1 MKSIRTGL
9 GILISS
15 FVLGGGAAAQDVLLR
30 ATDGSAEF
38 PGELVDFNGTVYT
51 IRTRLGT
58 LNIPAAEVTCIGEGC
73 PASNQVTSEF
83 SIAGDRSILRGAMP
97 ELLDAYSL
105 EVDTDIARDRTPEG
119 ALAFQLLSLD
129 GEPVVNVQL
138 SETTSDAAFAAL
150 SAGEAVLA
158 VTSRQISDEEA
169 AALTGRDRRAL
180 EALELE
186 QVIGLDGLVA
196 VVGADVDIDAIS
208 PEQIAGIYSGTI
220 TNWSELGGP
229 DSPISAFTREP
240 GSDVRSAL
248 ERSVMVP
255 NQRQIAANVIA
266 VDSNDGVASAV
277 RTFPNSIG
285 ITSFGAV
292 SDGRMLSIT
301 DACGIEVA
309 PNEFSIKSET
319 YPLSVRIYLY
329 ERPGTIPVHAR
340 GFVDFASSDLGQ
352 QVVEDTGYLDLRP
365 VTPVAGQGVA
375 SLMDIRSDSVSEAE
389 LSSINDLRAATEGAE
404 RLSSTFRVGEA
415 GQLDGRARV
424 DLTQIARMVRS
435 GRFDGQ
441 ELILVGFPG
450 NAANGAESGST
461 LARHVVSRLFEFD
474 QAVEEQITVG
484 FRILGLPGPA
494 VGSCNAAASER
505 GRVEVWVRP
514 L

>member
-1 MKSIRTGL
+1 MNSIRTGL

-138 SETTSDAAFAAL
+138 TETTSDAAFAAL
-150 SAGEAVLA
+150 SAGDAVLA
-158 VTSRQISDEEA
+158 VTSRQISDDEA

-240 GSDVRSAL
+240 RLGRAVGARA
-248 ERSVMVP
+248 ER
-255 NQRQIAANVIA
+255 
-266 VDSNDGVASAV
+266 DGAE
-277 RTFPNSIG
+277 P
-285 ITSFGAV
+285 
-292 SDGRMLSIT
+292 
-301 DACGIEVA
+301 A
-309 PNEFSIKSET
+309 PD
-319 YPLSVRIYLY
+319 RR
-329 ERPGTIPVHAR
+329 ERYR
-340 GFVDFASSDLGQ
+340 GGQ
-352 QVVEDTGYLDLRP
+352 Q
-365 VTPVAGQGVA
+365 
-375 SLMDIRSDSVSEAE
+375 
-389 LSSINDLRAATEGAE
+389 
-404 RLSSTFRVGEA
+404 
-415 GQLDGRARV
+415 
-424 DLTQIARMVRS
+424 
-435 GRFDGQ
+435 
-441 ELILVGFPG
+441 
-450 NAANGAESGST
+450 
-461 LARHVVSRLFEFD
+461 
-474 QAVEEQITVG
+474 
-484 FRILGLPGPA
+484 
-494 VGSCNAAASER
+494 
-505 GRVEVWVRP
+505 
-514 L
+514 